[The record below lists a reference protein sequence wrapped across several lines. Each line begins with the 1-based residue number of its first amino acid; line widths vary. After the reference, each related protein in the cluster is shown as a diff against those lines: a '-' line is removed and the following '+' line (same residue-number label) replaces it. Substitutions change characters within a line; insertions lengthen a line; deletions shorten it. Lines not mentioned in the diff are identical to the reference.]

1 MPCGYF
7 LKMIGFI
14 TWLSRHWA
22 DPLAVLV
29 LAWYAIDGWRRGF
42 VVIAFEFA
50 GFAMSLFVALLLY
63 GPMGEAFAS
72 AFHIARPFAKPAGFF
87 AVWILTE
94 FAYGQI
100 AKRVFKKIPEK
111 ARASRYNRML
121 GIVPAIFDGA
131 LFLSIA
137 LSLCLTL
144 PLPAAFKKDII
155 DSKVAGTLVLNAGRL
170 DSAMNSIFGGA
181 AKETLTFLT
190 VNQGSEE
197 SVDLQ
202 FMTRDYMPSPDA
214 EQEMLGLVNAERAK
228 QGLGPLTLEPAM
240 VLIARAHSGDM
251 LTRGYFSHVTPD
263 GKTPTNR
270 ADAEEYAY
278 HVFGENLAF
287 SPNVSLAHTGLMN
300 SPGHRA
306 NILSPEYRKVGIG
319 IQDAGAYGIMVT
331 QNFSD

>member
-1 MPCGYF
+1 
-7 LKMIGFI
+7 MIGFI

-22 DPLAVLV
+22 DPLTVLV

-42 VVIAFEFA
+42 VVMAFEFV
-50 GFAMSLFVALLLY
+50 GFAVSLLAALLLY

-87 AVWILTE
+87 AIWILTE
-94 FAYGQI
+94 FAYGQM
-100 AKRVFKKIPEK
+100 AKRLFKKIPEK
-111 ARASRYNRML
+111 ARTSRYNRML
-121 GIVPAIFDGA
+121 GIVPALFDGT
-131 LFLSIA
+131 LFLAVA

-144 PLPAAFKKDII
+144 PLPAAFKKDVI
-155 DSKVAGTLVLNAGRL
+155 DSRVAGTLVRNAERL
-170 DSAMNSIFGGA
+170 DGTMNAIFGGA

-197 SVDLQ
+197 SVELG
-202 FMTRDYMPSPDA
+202 FMTREYMPSADA
-214 EQEMLGLVNAERAK
+214 EREMLVLVNAERAK
-228 QGLGPLTLEPAM
+228 AGIGPLTLEPAM
-240 VLIARAHSGDM
+240 VLVARAHSGDM
-251 LTRGYFSHVTPD
+251 LTRGYFSHVTPE

-270 ADAEEYAY
+270 ADAAEYAY
-278 HVFGENLAF
+278 HVYGENLAF

-306 NILSPEYRKVGIG
+306 NILSPEYHKIGIG
-319 IQDAGAYGIMVT
+319 IQDAGAYGLMVT